1 MTATANEVRKTLMAV
16 AHEDKADHFKRFC
29 KTGTG
34 QYAETDQFWGV
45 IVPDQRKIA
54 KQFRDLP
61 RSEIDLLLTD
71 PIHECRLTAIFI
83 MVDQFTRSLKSKK
96 TTPPDDAR
104 SWVDYLL
111 SRTAHINNW
120 DLVDSCAY
128 QILGTYLLTIRDRVI
143 LNQLAS
149 SANLWEQRLAVIA
162 TRALIKEGEFQPTL
176 TLAKKLLRHPHDLI
190 HKAVGWMLREVGEQD
205 QASLKNFLDQ
215 HAHQMPRT
223 MLRYAIEKL
232 PDKQRRAYLEQSG

>member
-1 MTATANEVRKTLMAV
+1 MTLAADQVKRTLRSFANR
-16 AHEDKADHFKRFC
+16 DKAEHFKRFF
-29 KTGTG
+29 KTGEG
-34 QYAETDQFWGV
+34 EYAEGDQFWGI

-61 RSEIDLLLTD
+61 LAELDILLKD

-83 MVDQFTRSLKSKK
+83 MVDQFNRSLKSKK
-96 TTPPDDAR
+96 TAQNNPR

-111 SRTAHINNW
+111 SHTEHINNW

-128 QILGTYLLTIRDRVI
+128 QILGTYLLTIKDRSI
-143 LNQLAS
+143 LNQLAAS
-149 SANLWEQRLAVIA
+149 NNLWEQRLAVIA
-162 TRALIKEGEFQPTL
+162 TKSLIKSGEFQPTL
-176 TLAKKLLRHPHDLI
+176 TLAKRLLNDPHDLI

-205 QASLKNFLDQ
+205 PNPLRDFLDQ
-215 HAHQMPRT
+215 NAHKMPRT

-232 PDKQRRAYLEQSG
+232 PAEQRQSYLEQHE